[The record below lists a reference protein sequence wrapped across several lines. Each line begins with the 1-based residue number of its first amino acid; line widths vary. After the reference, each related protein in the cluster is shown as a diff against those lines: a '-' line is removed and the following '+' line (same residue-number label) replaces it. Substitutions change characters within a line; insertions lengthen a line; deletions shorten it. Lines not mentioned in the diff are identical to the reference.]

1 MDFVARLSV
10 VLLPLFIGWSSIV
23 EDRTSREFFS
33 IVVFILSWIVFVYV
47 VNILCE
53 IRDSLK
59 IIRDNT
65 KK

>member
-1 MDFVARLSV
+1 MDFIARLSV

-23 EDRTSREFFS
+23 EDRASREFFS
-33 IVVFILSWIVFVYV
+33 IIVFILSWIAFVYI

-59 IIRDNT
+59 IIRDNS

>member
-47 VNILCE
+47 VNILCD

-59 IIRDNT
+59 VI
-65 KK
+65 

>member
-1 MDFVARLSV
+1 MDFIAR
-10 VLLPLFIGWSSIV
+10 LFIGWSSIV
-23 EDRTSREFFS
+23 EDRASREFFS
-33 IVVFILSWIVFVYV
+33 IIVFILSWIAFVYV

-59 IIRDNT
+59 IIRDNS

>member
-1 MDFVARLSV
+1 MDFVVRLSV

-23 EDRTSREFFS
+23 EDRTSREFFP

-47 VNILCE
+47 VNILC
-53 IRDSLK
+53 D
-59 IIRDNT
+59 IRDNT

>member
-1 MDFVARLSV
+1 MDFVVRLSV

-23 EDRTSREFFS
+23 EDRTSREFFP

-47 VNILCE
+47 VNILCD

-59 IIRDNT
+59 VICDNT

>member
-23 EDRTSREFFS
+23 EDRTSREFFP

-47 VNILCE
+47 VNILCD

-59 IIRDNT
+59 VICDNT

>member
-23 EDRTSREFFS
+23 EDRTSREFFP
-33 IVVFILSWIVFVYV
+33 IVVLILSWIVFVYV
-47 VNILCE
+47 VNILCD

-59 IIRDNT
+59 VIRDNA

>member
-23 EDRTSREFFS
+23 EDRTSREFFP

-47 VNILCE
+47 VNILCD
-53 IRDSLK
+53 IRDGLK
-59 IIRDNT
+59 VIRDNT